1 MCLFRFNKIFIFVN
15 FNQKIRDFFDS
26 IVLYSEMNTLLRL
39 MVKFYSR
46 YFTGRLHD

>member
-1 MCLFRFNKIFIFVN
+1 MCLFRFNKVFIFVN